1 MKWEMTRQTC
11 SLVVLAPGLLHV
23 LDVGVLTGP
32 AKGVPVA
39 EEKAAA
45 AEPTAA
51 KSSQAP
57 QAQKPILFIILLVF
71 NMAVVGAVAVMLYMN
86 RKKDEAKPSIDHVVQ
101 GEHEAQEK
109 EKAKEEEFVGK
120 LIPLETFVVNLAGS
134 RGGKLAKVNMELE
147 VNNEAVQEEI
157 DKRKPQLRDIIII
170 LLSSKTFEQ
179 ISTKE
184 GKDGLR
190 DEIRDTINSFLTK
203 GTIKRVYFTEF
214 IFN

>member
-1 MKWEMTRQTC
+1 M
-11 SLVVLAPGLLHV
+11 
-23 LDVGVLTGP
+23 
-32 AKGVPVA
+32 A

-51 KSSQAP
+51 KATQAP
-57 QAQKPILFIILLVF
+57 AAQKPILFIVLLVF
-71 NMAVVGAVAVMLYMN
+71 NMAVVGAVAVMLYLN
-86 RKKDEAKPSIDHVVQ
+86 RKKDEAKPTIAHVVE
-101 GEHEAQEK
+101 GEHETQEK
-109 EKAKEEEFVGK
+109 DKSKEEEFVGK
-120 LIPLETFVVNLAGS
+120 LLPLETFVVNLAGS

-184 GKDGLR
+184 GKDALR
-190 DEIRDTINSFLTK
+190 DEIRDTVNSFLTK
-203 GTIKRVYFTEF
+203 GNIKRVYFTEF